1 MQVRRC
7 LYVLVAFATLLFP
20 VALFAQFQPPTAEE
34 LSMKSESKAPGAA
47 AIYLY
52 REETVDDNLHY
63 HSFFARI
70 KVLTEKG
77 KELATQ
83 SVPYEKGSISITD
96 VKARTIHADGTIIPL
111 DVKPTDLVEA
121 KGKGYQINKVVFT
134 LPSVEVGS
142 ILEFRW
148 ALRYDDDRLNSPYW
162 DLQQHYYVRKAH
174 YAFMPYKYL
183 YNVTNSKG
191 EAANKLLYSTLL
203 PGTSK
208 VVYEA
213 SGRYVLDVSDL
224 SAIPDEEYMPPM
236 SSLIAQVQFYYT
248 PYTSKDDFWQ
258 HEGSRWSKE
267 MDRFIG
273 GDSKALKE
281 EVSGMMAPGD
291 SDEAKA
297 RKIYDK
303 VMTLENTDYTRRK
316 SQQELKQLGLKQA
329 KTAEDVWR
337 QKSGSSDELALL
349 YIAMVRIAGL
359 KAYAVTVCNRDR
371 EVFNPYFLSMRQFD
385 EVIVMVTIGDKEQ
398 FLDPGKKFA
407 PYGQLDWRH
416 SLVGGLRQSDKGAVL
431 TGTPS
436 NSYKEAATLRTA
448 LLKIDKEGNI
458 SGTAR
463 VSMNGPRATRWRELA
478 IENDEDEVKK
488 QFNDY
493 MKNLV
498 PDGVTADFDHF
509 LALEDYHSQLMGIVK
524 ISGNIGNSTGKRVFV
539 PGVFFES
546 RAKHPFVATEQRTTT
561 VDMEYAELVQ
571 DEVTY
576 EMPEVYSVESAP
588 ADTSVPWTGHAAFSL
603 KAKVDKNRI
612 TVARTFVRGFA
623 LVQPKDYSALRDF
636 YEKVQTADQQQL
648 VLTAGGTNGTSATSA
663 AKANPGN

>member
-1 MQVRRC
+1 
-7 LYVLVAFATLLFP
+7 
-20 VALFAQFQPPTAEE
+20 
-34 LSMKSESKAPGAA
+34 
-47 AIYLY
+47 
-52 REETVDDNLHY
+52 
-63 HSFFARI
+63 
-70 KVLTEKG
+70 
-77 KELATQ
+77 
-83 SVPYEKGSISITD
+83 
-96 VKARTIHADGTIIPL
+96 
-111 DVKPTDLVEA
+111 VKPTDLVEA

-134 LPSVEVGS
+134 LPSAEVGS

-148 ALRYDDDRLNSPYW
+148 ALRYDDNRLNSPYW
-162 DLQQHYYVRKAH
+162 DLMQHYYVRKAH
-174 YAFMPYKYL
+174 YAFTPYKYL
-183 YNVTNSKG
+183 GNVTNSKG
-191 EAANKLLYSTLL
+191 ESASNLMYSTML
-203 PGTSK
+203 PPNSK

-213 SGRYVLDVSDL
+213 SGRYVLDVGDL
-224 SAIPDEEYMPPM
+224 APIPDEEYMPPM

-267 MDRFIG
+267 MDRFA
-273 GDSKALKE
+273 SETKALKE
-281 EVSGMMAPGD
+281 EVSGIVAPGD
-291 SDEAKA
+291 SDEVKA

-316 SQQELKQLGLKQA
+316 SQEELKQLGLKQA

-337 QKSGSSDELALL
+337 QKSGTSDEIALL
-349 YIAMVRIAGL
+349 YIAMARSAGL

-371 EVFNPYFLSMRQFD
+371 EVFNPNFLSMRQFD
-385 EVIVMVTIGDKEQ
+385 DVIVMVTIGDKEQ

-416 SLVGGLRQSDKGAVL
+416 SIAGGIRQSDKGTIL

-448 LLKIDKEGNI
+448 ILSIDKEGNI

-463 VSMNGPRATRWRELA
+463 VSMSGPRATRWRELA
-478 IENDEDEVKK
+478 IENDEDEIKK
-488 QFNDY
+488 QFNEY

-509 LALEDYHSQLMGIVK
+509 LGLEDYHSQLMGIVK
-524 ISGNIGNSTGKRVFV
+524 ISGNIGNSTGKRAFV

-546 RAKHPFVATEQRTTT
+546 RAKHPFVTTEQRTTT
-561 VDMEYAELVQ
+561 VDMEYAEMVQ

-576 EMPEVYSVESAP
+576 EMPDVYSVESAP

-603 KAKVDKNRI
+603 KAKVDKNRV
-612 TVARTFVRGFA
+612 TVDRVFARAFA
-623 LVQPKDYSALRDF
+623 LVQPKDYGALRDF
-636 YEKVQTADQQQL
+636 YQKVQTADQQQL
-648 VLTAGGTNGTSATSA
+648 VLTAGGTKDGAPKDGA
-663 AKANPGN
+663 AKSSPGN